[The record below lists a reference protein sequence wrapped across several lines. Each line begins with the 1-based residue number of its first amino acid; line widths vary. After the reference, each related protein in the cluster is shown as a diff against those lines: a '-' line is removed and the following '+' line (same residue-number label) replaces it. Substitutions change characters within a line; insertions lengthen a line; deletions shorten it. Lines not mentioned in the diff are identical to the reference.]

1 MVLVR
6 VSSHKAGLNQLSFW
20 PGLLLICLK
29 GSLSP
34 VLTVYSGWHVTSC
47 PPWHLPRNL
56 GLGREA
62 GASAGLC
69 QSCVQA
75 EVVLDSGMTEYVSKE
90 NQYRQLGC
98 LEGWK
103 QSLHF

>member
-1 MVLVR
+1 MPVN
-6 VSSHKAGLNQLSFW
+6 GIISFP
-20 PGLLLICLK
+20 PGKLFWTQT
-29 GSLSP
+29 SL
-34 VLTVYSGWHVTSC
+34 G

-69 QSCVQA
+69 QSCVQV

-90 NQYRQLGC
+90 NQYRQFGC
-98 LEGWK
+98 LEEWK